1 MASETYTNDLIH
13 ETSPYLL
20 QHAHNPVN
28 WHAWKPETLAK
39 AVKEDKPIL
48 VSIGY
53 STCHWCH
60 VMERESFEDPSIA
73 SLMNELFINIKV
85 DREERPDIDM
95 IYMEAVQILTGSG
108 GWPLNCFLL
117 PDGRPFYGGT
127 YFPSDEWYGRAT
139 WRQVL
144 VNIARAYQQQR
155 ETVIEQATK
164 LTLSIKG
171 NEKRFISEI
180 NSNVL
185 SPEKES
191 DISKLFYKI
200 EEQFDK
206 IDGGFGG
213 APKFPQ
219 TKTIDF
225 LMSIFY
231 AFGNKPALSHAL
243 LSIKKMVRGGIYD
256 QIGGGFARYSTDSA
270 WLVPHFEKMLYDNA
284 LLIKSMAD
292 LFRLTKD
299 QEVGRAIHET
309 MNFIQSEM
317 MHPEGGFY
325 SAIDADSEGI
335 EGKFYVWQKTEIDKL
350 LGDDA
355 PLFCEIYN
363 VTEAGNWEHSNI
375 LNLSESLENYCKIR
389 DLDIPNTLETIKKCK
404 KILLNFRNQ
413 RIRPGLDDKILLAWN
428 ALTISAYSE
437 AGMAL
442 QHKPY
447 IEIAIEQQQKVK
459 SFFQNS
465 DGSLMHSF
473 KNGNAS
479 ICGMLDDYAFYIESL
494 LILFQA
500 TQAEKY
506 LIEAKNYIDYTIEGF
521 YDKNDG
527 LFYYTSDQ
535 QTDIILRK
543 KELFDN
549 ATPSGNAVMCRCLL
563 ISGTIFDENK
573 YTEMAIRMLKAV
585 DKSVSLYPSSFG
597 YWAKNKLLLQMGLEE
612 IVVDGK
618 DQDTLV
624 EEINTIYSSGRII
637 MKTNLESTNWPML
650 LNKEKSE
657 QSLIYLCKDFNCY
670 KPVSSIKELCELLK
684 NQS

>member
-1 MASETYTNDLIH
+1 MASETYTNELIH

-95 IYMEAVQILTGSG
+95 IYMEAVQILSGSG

-127 YFPSDEWYGRAT
+127 YFPSDERYGRAT

-243 LSIKKMVRGGIYD
+243 LSIKKMVSGGIYD

-335 EGKFYVWQKTEIDKL
+335 EGKFYVWQKTEIEKL

-363 VTEAGNWEHSNI
+363 VTEAGNWEYSNI

-428 ALTISAYSE
+428 ALMISAYSE

-624 EEINTIYSSGRII
+624 EEINTIYSTGRII